1 MPTSGQTQ
9 FSQEYEIAE
18 PKEYR
23 AAAAAA
29 GEPGLPELKIQRLM
43 ATVPEAAE
51 PAIEKRA
58 VWIVHGMG
66 QQIPFE
72 TLDNLTAGIRSVA
85 TEPVAGLPR
94 MRAVKFD
101 NQIVQRVELKVIG
114 ASGKLY
120 ELHLYEAYWAPL
132 TEGVA
137 KLSDVVSFLFDGASR
152 GLLNALKTFQR
163 SMFPGPQNVKTT
175 TGAAPRGTGIQDFKI
190 PRRAVAEIVGVILVL
205 FSLIWINAV
214 ILAAG
219 GATANLPIVGKF
231 NIGSHWN
238 QFTALASGMCA
249 VALTFGVILFLA
261 EMSKPGE
268 LPAWKKWTLSVA
280 SWAGFLIT
288 LATIILSAGIMFIVT
303 TWKSTAGWLAPMHF
317 RQLQAAATIVILC
330 STILVGLALSMRGYL
345 RSEGSKQR
353 GNGFLVILFVV
364 SFLIHLSCIPVF
376 WYVARTPVEA
386 LGWTGTLVNLLANG
400 AWVWPFLI
408 LLSSQVRNV
417 MIEYPGDVAIYITPN
432 KLDRFE
438 KVREDIKAVARLS
451 AGNVYK
457 AAIDGGEL
465 EYKKVAV
472 VGHSLGSVIAYDTL
486 NYLLTDDTLSGK
498 PLDVARRTCLLETF
512 GSPLDKIAFFFTI
525 QGKDTFHI
533 REQLAALVQP
543 LIQNYRD
550 YRTCE
555 WVNVYSPND
564 IISGH
569 LKFYDLP
576 DVQEPPHVKNLVDE
590 QAVVPLVAHVDYWK
604 NPLVWQELYRVV
616 AP

>member
-1 MPTSGQTQ
+1 MSPAKQTQ

-23 AAAAAA
+23 AATAAER
-29 GEPGLPELKIQRLM
+29 EPGAPEVKMKRLM
-43 ATVPEAAE
+43 ATLPEAEE

-85 TEPVAGLPR
+85 TEPQGGRPK
-94 MRAVKFD
+94 MRAVKFGD
-101 NQIVQRVELKVIG
+101 QIVQRVELTVIG
-114 ASGKLY
+114 ESGRTY

-137 KLSDVVSFLFDGASR
+137 KLRDVISFLFDGASR

-163 SMFPGPQNVKTT
+163 AMFPGPQHVSTT
-175 TGAAPRGTGIQDFKI
+175 TGTPASGTGIQDFKI
-190 PRRAVAEIVGVILVL
+190 PPRALAEISGVILVL
-205 FSLIWINAV
+205 LSLIWINTV

-219 GATANLPIVGKF
+219 GATANLPVVGKF
-231 NIGSHWN
+231 DIKAHWN

-268 LPAWKKWTLSVA
+268 LSIWKKWTLCIA

-288 LATIILSAGIMFIVT
+288 LVTIILSAGIMFVVT
-303 TWKSTAGWLAPMHF
+303 AWKPAARLLAPMHF
-317 RQLQAAATIVILC
+317 RQVQTAATVLILC
-330 STILVGLALSMRGYL
+330 GTVLVGFAMLTRAYL
-345 RSEGSKQR
+345 RSEGSQQR
-353 GNGFLVILFVV
+353 GNGLLVFLFMV
-364 SFLIHLSCIPVF
+364 SFLMHLSCIPVF
-376 WYVARTPVEA
+376 WYVAGTPIETVER
-386 LGWTGTLVNLLANG
+386 TGTVVNILANG

-408 LLSSQVRNV
+408 LLSAQVRTV
-417 MIEYPGDVAIYITPN
+417 MVEYPGDVAIYITPN

-438 KVREDIKAVARLS
+438 KVRQEIKSLARVS
-451 AGNVYK
+451 AANLYK
-457 AAIDGGEL
+457 AAVDSGEL
-465 EYKKVAV
+465 EYTKVAI

-498 PLDVARRTCLLETF
+498 PLDVAGRTCLLETF

-525 QGKDTFHI
+525 QGKDSFHI

-543 LIQNYRD
+543 LIQNYVE
-550 YRTCE
+550 YRTFE

-576 DVQEPPHVKNLVDE
+576 NVEEPPGVINLVDD

-604 NPLVWQELYRVV
+604 NPLVWQELCRVV